1 VSAAS
6 SKQIALPFELDPAT
20 VREWRAAPWRR
31 YGRCRDCGELAHVAG
46 LSYSRVRCLACFAA
60 RRGKRR

>member
-1 VSAAS
+1 VSAAP
-6 SKQIALPFELDPAT
+6 KQTALPFEPDPAT

-46 LSYSRVRCLACFAA
+46 LSYIRVRCLACFAA
-60 RRGKRR
+60 RRRGKRR